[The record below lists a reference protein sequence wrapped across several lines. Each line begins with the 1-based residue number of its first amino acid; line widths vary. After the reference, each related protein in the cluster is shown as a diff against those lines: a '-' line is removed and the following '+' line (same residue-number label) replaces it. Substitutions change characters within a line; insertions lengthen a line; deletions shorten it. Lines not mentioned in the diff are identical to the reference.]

1 MMEENM
7 SDEIVDV
14 SAQEVNHIPE
24 EKTGKDGVVIPDTEV
39 VEPPT
44 GQTIA
49 AIEQARADAERI
61 PEYPKEWQQGAD
73 VSDGK
78 GFTIGATVKEK
89 EINKL
94 IKKYKRYMK
103 SNVTEIKRLT
113 E

>member
-1 MMEENM
+1 MEEKM
-7 SDEIVDV
+7 SEEIVEV

-24 EKTGKDGVVIPDTEV
+24 EKTGKDGVIIPDSEV

-44 GQTIA
+44 GETIA
-49 AIEQARADAERI
+49 SIEQARADAARL
-61 PEYPKEWQQGAD
+61 PEYPSEWQQGVVD
-73 VSDGK
+73 DSK
-78 GFTIGATVKEK
+78 GFTIGASLKEK